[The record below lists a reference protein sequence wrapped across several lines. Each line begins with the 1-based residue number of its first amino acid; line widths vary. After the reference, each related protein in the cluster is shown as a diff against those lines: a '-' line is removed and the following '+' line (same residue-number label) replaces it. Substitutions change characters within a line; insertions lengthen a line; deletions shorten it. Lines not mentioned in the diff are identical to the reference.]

1 MVNWILA
8 FGLVIIS
15 SLIVQCVGEGLSRWI
30 RRWVWGQAR
39 GSWRFYRIWNG
50 NPGLTFRQWIL
61 VCFGGGFF
69 VLAVGFWV
77 TGSPVCGLFC
87 SLVYF
92 AAIPLGLRYAQN
104 LRWQQISGE
113 ALSFFVALKGLIHVG
128 YSLPSALFTLAS
140 LPQNRFARVL
150 KPFLSQFSEGRGIS
164 QCMHAF
170 IRLLPSESFR
180 CWIRVLMRSYQD
192 HLELGPV
199 LNQMLVLLEQE
210 RRMRGRLSQLRAQ
223 AFGQVALV
231 AMLPWALLVI
241 LGVFEPNMVAI
252 FFADYRGWAVILASL
267 LFEMVGAIILW
278 RVSVFV

>member
-1 MVNWILA
+1 
-8 FGLVIIS
+8 
-15 SLIVQCVGEGLSRWI
+15 
-30 RRWVWGQAR
+30 
-39 GSWRFYRIWNG
+39 
-50 NPGLTFRQWIL
+50 
-61 VCFGGGFF
+61 
-69 VLAVGFWV
+69 
-77 TGSPVCGLFC
+77 
-87 SLVYF
+87 
-92 AAIPLGLRYAQN
+92 
-104 LRWQQISGE
+104 
-113 ALSFFVALKGLIHVG
+113 
-128 YSLPSALFTLAS
+128 
-140 LPQNRFARVL
+140 
-150 KPFLSQFSEGRGIS
+150 
-164 QCMHAF
+164 
-170 IRLLPSESFR
+170 
-180 CWIRVLMRSYQD
+180 MRSYQD